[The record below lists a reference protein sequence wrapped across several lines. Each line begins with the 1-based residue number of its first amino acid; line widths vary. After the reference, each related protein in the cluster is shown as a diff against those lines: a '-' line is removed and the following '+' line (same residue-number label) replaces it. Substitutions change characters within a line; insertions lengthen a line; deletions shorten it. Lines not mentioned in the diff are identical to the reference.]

1 MNFEIMTGDNRETLK
16 TLEDRF
22 HKKYTVDIKTGCW
35 NWIGS
40 KDKEGYG
47 VFWDNRIKNNARA
60 HRISME
66 IHGTPIPKDLQ
77 TLHQCDNK
85 SCVNPA
91 HLKAGTNRQNQIEAR
106 DRGLLGDLTKKRKK
120 YIQSMTDQQ
129 FENWKERFAGKTG
142 KALSNLTTAERWRA
156 E

>member
-1 MNFEIMTGDNRETLK
+1 MNFTIMTGDNRETLK
-16 TLEDRF
+16 TLGDRF
-22 HKKYTVDIKTGCW
+22 HQKYKIDNKTNCW

-40 KDKEGYG
+40 KDAEGYG
-47 VFWDNRIKNNARA
+47 VIWDNRVKNNARA

-66 IHGTPIPKDLQ
+66 LNGTPIPKHLQ

-91 HLKAGTNRQNQIEAR
+91 HLKAGTNQQNQIEAR
-106 DRGLLGDLTKKRKK
+106 DRGLLGDLTNKRKQ
-120 YIQSMTDQQ
+120 YIQSLTDQE
-129 FENWKERFAGKTG
+129 FEIWKQKFNGKTG
-142 KALSNLTTAERWRA
+142 RALSNLKTAEKWRA